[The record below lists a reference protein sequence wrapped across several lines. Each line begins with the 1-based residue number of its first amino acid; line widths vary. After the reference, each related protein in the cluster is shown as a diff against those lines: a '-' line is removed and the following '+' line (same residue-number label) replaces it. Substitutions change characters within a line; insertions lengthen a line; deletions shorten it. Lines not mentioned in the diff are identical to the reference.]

1 MQSNTVILD
10 EIRDWAGQ
18 AAGELMLL
26 GPSDLQGLARLVKS
40 LQQKASECAVAE
52 NGEEV
57 RAYADSLL
65 NASRVLKSIILN
77 EAPDRDAALET
88 VGGVLDQGQSLG
100 LHPARGN
107 SGKQSP
113 AVSQDTVADTP
124 SAAATKVEY
133 APWVDDEIVSAYVE
147 QQVAVLPEME
157 QQILAYESQ
166 PDPTLVS
173 SLRRTI
179 HTLKGE
185 SGVVGAMSVEKVCH
199 RLEDYLDASTS
210 AMATDVLLATIDWI
224 GNAVRSFGTRGE
236 QVDPGPVLALFE
248 GNDRSQTVRDESEG
262 EAAGPTTPTVII
274 PTEAPVSRA
283 PATTVP
289 ISDRDLAND
298 FVTESQEHFEA
309 ADENLLILE
318 KDPANTESI
327 GAVFRAFHTIKGVAG
342 FLGLSPVGD
351 LAHAAETLLDDIR
364 KGKRTFEGGAV
375 EATFNAL
382 DLLKIM
388 IGDLH
393 SALEKNTDFPVRH
406 ELASVIT
413 ALRVITEN
421 QKPPVAGDAMV
432 PESASEPVPE
442 LAPVPPRVVASVA
455 SDGATGAMET
465 GGSVKEPA
473 NAAASAAQKDRDSGG
488 TMKVEASRIDLLLDT
503 IGELVIAE
511 AIVAGDPEIQ
521 AIKSLRLEKNLA
533 LLGKITRSLQDMGMS
548 MRLVPVDPVF
558 RKMARLV
565 RDLSHK
571 SGKKVDLKI
580 EGGETEIDKSMV
592 DKLGDPLVHMIR
604 NSMDH
609 GIEPPEERLA
619 AGKSEAGHVVL
630 RAYHKGG
637 SIQIDIED
645 DGRGLN
651 REAIVNKAI
660 ERNLIRSGEGMSD
673 QDIYA
678 LIFEPGF
685 STAAKITEI
694 SGRGVG
700 MDVVK
705 RNIESLRGNVIIRST
720 LGQGTVFTLALPL
733 TTAIIDGMLARVG
746 SEIFILPTLSVLES
760 FRPLDDQIHP
770 AGGSGEVVSF
780 RGMLLPIYRL
790 SRILNVPDAQHDP
803 RQAIIMVIEEFGKYW
818 GLMVDE
824 LIGQQQVVIKS
835 IGDGV
840 GVVPGIAGASI
851 LADGRPGLIL
861 DTAGIIR
868 LVS

>member
-1 MQSNTVILD
+1 MHSNTVTLD
-10 EIRDWAGQ
+10 DIREWAGQ
-18 AAGELMLL
+18 AAGEFMLL

-52 NGEEV
+52 NAENV

-65 NASRVLKSIILN
+65 RASGTLKAIILN
-77 EAPDRDAALET
+77 EAPDKEAALDT
-88 VGGVLDQGQSLG
+88 VAGVLDQGQSLG
-100 LHPARGN
+100 LHPERG
-107 SGKQSP
+107 GRAKQDP
-113 AVSQDTVADTP
+113 AVSQDAATDTTA
-124 SAAATKVEY
+124 AAATKGEY
-133 APWVDDEIVSAYVE
+133 APWVDDEIVAAYVE

-166 PDPTLVS
+166 PDPALVS
-173 SLRRTI
+173 ALRRTI

-185 SGVVGAMSVEKVCH
+185 SGVVGAMNVEKACH
-199 RLEDYLDASTS
+199 RLEDYLNESTI
-210 AMATDVLLATIDWI
+210 AMATDVLLAAIDWI
-224 GNAVRSFGTRGE
+224 GNAVRSFGTSGE
-236 QVDPGPVLALFE
+236 QVDPAPVLALFE
-248 GNDRSQTVRDESEG
+248 GNDSLQKGNDEPEG
-262 EAAGPTTPTVII
+262 EAVVPTATV
-274 PTEAPVSRA
+274 PMDAPVSKA

-309 ADENLLILE
+309 ADENLLVLE
-318 KDPANTESI
+318 KDPTNKESI
-327 GAVFRAFHTIKGVAG
+327 GAVFRAFHTIKGVSG
-342 FLGLSPVGD
+342 FLGLTPVGE
-351 LAHAAETLLDDIR
+351 LAHAAETLLDEIR
-364 KGKRTFEGGAV
+364 KGKHSFKGGAV

-382 DLLKIM
+382 DLLKVM

-393 SALEKNTDFPVRH
+393 VALEKNTDFPVRP
-406 ELASVIT
+406 EVESSIKV
-413 ALRVITEN
+413 LRAITERKEPDMPDAGLPPAVVPVAEPVAI
-421 QKPPVAGDAMV
+421 KPTVERGQPVSTEATAPKAPEHKHKPAAETKAAGDA
-432 PESASEPVPE
+432 A
-442 LAPVPPRVVASVA
+442 AK
-455 SDGATGAMET
+455 ATGEA
-465 GGSVKEPA
+465 
-473 NAAASAAQKDRDSGG
+473 GG
-488 TMKVEASRIDLLLDT
+488 TMKVDASRIDLLLDT

-511 AIVAGDPEIQ
+511 AIVAGDPDIQ

-548 MRLVPVDPVF
+548 MRLVPIDPVF

-609 GIEPPEERLA
+609 GLESSEDRLA
-619 AGKSEAGHVVL
+619 AGKPEVGVITL

-645 DGRGLN
+645 NGRGLN

-673 QDIYA
+673 QEIFA

-700 MDVVK
+700 MDVVR
-705 RNIESLRGNVIIRST
+705 RNVESLRGNVIIRST
-720 LGQGTVFTLALPL
+720 PGEGSVFTLALPL
-733 TTAIIDGMLARVG
+733 TTAIIDGLLARVG
-746 SEIFILPTLSVLES
+746 AEIFILPTLSVLES
-760 FRPLDDQIHP
+760 FRPLDGQIHP
-770 AGGSGEVVSF
+770 VGGQGEVVSF
-780 RGMLLPIYRL
+780 RDMLLPLYRL
-790 SRILNVPDAQHDP
+790 SAILNVPNAHSDP
-803 RQAIIMVIEEFGKYW
+803 CQAIIMVIEDSGRYW

-824 LIGQQQVVIKS
+824 LLGQQQVVIKS